1 MRHPSKVC
9 YDGRMPGYLPDLIP
23 DGVSLSLPSLK
34 TFLGALF
41 AAFLVLYIIVSAVLV
56 FHWRRYGMHSRS
68 VALAE
73 AVFGIVS
80 LVLAGFAFLAL
91 SQL

>member
-1 MRHPSKVC
+1 
-9 YDGRMPGYLPDLIP
+9 MPGYMPDLIP

-34 TFLGALF
+34 TFLGASF
-41 AAFLVLYIIVSAVLV
+41 AIFLVLYITVSAVLV

-68 VALAE
+68 VILAE
-73 AVFGIVS
+73 VVFGIVS
-80 LVLAGFAFLAL
+80 LALAVFALLAL